1 MHPGSICWWKSSL
14 QLVPKKSSKL
24 GLCQHQESRLNAAG
38 KVGFTST
45 CQLILQGKKKKWSKP
60 YLGICFSSAST
71 PISRSSSPLPYMELP
86 APFMLHGTEISMMLP
101 RYPHLEWFTSALS
114 HLDLGDA
121 MVSRGTRELRGEQLW
136 ESCCMQVLGHIC
148 ASSKAVTAKAK
159 TVLGDNG
166 LTA

>member
-1 MHPGSICWWKSSL
+1 M
-14 QLVPKKSSKL
+14 
-24 GLCQHQESRLNAAG
+24 
-38 KVGFTST
+38 
-45 CQLILQGKKKKWSKP
+45 
-60 YLGICFSSAST
+60 
-71 PISRSSSPLPYMELP
+71 SRSSSPLPYMELP
-86 APFMLHGTEISMMLP
+86 APFLLHSTEISMMLP